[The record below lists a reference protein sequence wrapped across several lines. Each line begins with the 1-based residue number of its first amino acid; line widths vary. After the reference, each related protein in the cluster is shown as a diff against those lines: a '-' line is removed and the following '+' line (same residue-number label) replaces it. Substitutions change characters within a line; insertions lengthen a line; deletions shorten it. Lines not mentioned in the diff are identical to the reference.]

1 MVTEVRFTLN
11 GRARSVDAEPGQTL
25 LDLLR
30 GTLALRGTRLGC
42 GLGQCGACTVI
53 VDGRALTSCDLPAE
67 AVAGRSVTTVEGLGT
82 RAAPHRLQT
91 AFIEEQALQC
101 GQCTSGLL
109 MRAAALLERN
119 PHPSEAEIRA
129 ALDGHLCRCGVHG
142 RVLRAVAKAAR

>member
-1 MVTEVRFTLN
+1 MASEVRFTLN
-11 GRARSVDAEPGQTL
+11 GRAASVRADAGQTL
-25 LDLLR
+25 LDVLR
-30 GTLALRGTRLGC
+30 ATLGLRGTRMGC

-53 VDGRALTSCDLPAE
+53 VDGCALTSCDLPVE
-67 AVAGRSVTTVEGLGT
+67 AVAGQSVTTVEGLGT

-101 GQCTSGLL
+101 GYCTSGLL

-119 PHPSEAEIRA
+119 PHPSEAEVRA

-142 RVLRAVAKAAR
+142 RVLRAIRKAAQ

>member
-1 MVTEVRFTLN
+1 VAAVRFTLN

-30 GTLALRGTRLGC
+30 GTLGLRGTRLGC

-53 VDGRALTSCDLPAE
+53 VDGRALTSCDLAAE
-67 AVAGRSVTTVEGLGT
+67 AVAGHSVTTVEGLGT

-101 GQCTSGLL
+101 GYCTSGLL

-119 PHPSEAEIRA
+119 PHPTEAEIRT
-129 ALDGHLCRCGVHG
+129 ALEDHLCRCGVHG
-142 RVLRAVAKAAR
+142 RVLRAVAKAAQ

>member
-1 MVTEVRFTLN
+1 MTEVRFTLN

-25 LDLLR
+25 LDVLR

-82 RAAPHRLQT
+82 RAAPHPLQT

-101 GQCTSGLL
+101 GCCTSGLL

-129 ALDGHLCRCGVHG
+129 ELERHLCRCGVHG